1 MARTPDPVLK
11 RAILDQVVG
20 YLAEHGL
27 GLLSL
32 RPMAAALNMSTNRL
46 VHHFGTK
53 DEMIATALER
63 ATEIQVEVRSTW
75 LTDEPDITQPDLLR
89 RWWVWL
95 NESPAN
101 LALVRLG
108 IEAVAIDATVTGL
121 AVEVRAQQIGLW
133 RTEIEQRLA
142 LAGLPRHEAEVEA
155 SALKAVFTG
164 LVIDLLAS
172 GDRARLTEA
181 LELVLHRIEARIAA
195 ACAPEPVA

>member
-1 MARTPDPVLK
+1 MARTPDPALK
-11 RAILDQVVG
+11 RAILDQVVA

-32 RPMAAALNMSTNRL
+32 RPMAAALGMSTNRL

-53 DEMIATALER
+53 DQLIATALER
-63 ATEIQVEVRSTW
+63 ATEIQVEVRAKW
-75 LTDEPDITQPDLLR
+75 LADEPEITQPDLLR
-89 RWWVWL
+89 HWWEWL

-133 RTEIEQRLA
+133 RTEIEQRLSR
-142 LAGLPRHEAEVEA
+142 AGLPREEAEVEA

-172 GDRARLTEA
+172 GDRRRLTQA
-181 LELVLHRIEARIAA
+181 LELTLRRIEARIAEA
-195 ACAPEPVA
+195 NPEPAG